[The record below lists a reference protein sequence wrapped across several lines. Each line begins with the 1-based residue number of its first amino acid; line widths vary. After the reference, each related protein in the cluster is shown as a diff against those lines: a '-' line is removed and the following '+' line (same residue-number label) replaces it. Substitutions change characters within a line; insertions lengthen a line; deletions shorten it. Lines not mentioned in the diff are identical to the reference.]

1 MEPADSINAQNALNH
16 DISLQ
21 LRTIRENQQDIRTAL
36 LGNPALGHRG
46 LVERVERVEVTVDRH
61 DRKLLVWGSI
71 IAAATV
77 SVGLIKDVLLTRSN

>member
-1 MEPADSINAQNALNH
+1 MEPTDSTTTAQTVLIN

-21 LRTIRENQQDIRTAL
+21 LRTIRENQQDIRSAL
-36 LGNPALGHRG
+36 LGNPTLGHRG
-46 LVERVERVEVTVDRH
+46 LVERVERVEITVDRH

-77 SVGLIKDVLLTRSN
+77 SVGLIRDLLTRTT